1 MKSSR
6 ALFVI
11 LAILTGCS
19 RQEDPA
25 ATTET
30 TSSAPAIAAAAP
42 ASASRDWITYNGALG
57 GDRYSSLDEITAAN
71 VGKLQQVCAFDA
83 PDVVSFQTGIVA
95 VAGTL
100 FFTAFDN
107 TYAID
112 GATCKPQWKYNR
124 PEPATLLMVNR
135 GLGHADG
142 RVFRGTSDGHVLGL
156 DARAG
161 NLLWDVAIADPKK
174 GESVP
179 MAPIAWQG
187 LVFIGNAGGD
197 NFGVSGRIYALDA
210 TSGKTVWQ
218 FNTIPDSGPAR
229 ATWTSAS
236 AKNPPSGGATW
247 TSYALDEANGILY
260 VSSGNP
266 APDFMPALRPGDNL
280 YTNSLLA
287 LEAKTGKLIAYVQPI
302 RNDFHDWDL
311 SAAPAL
317 FTNRSGRA
325 SVAAAAKDG
334 YIYNIDRTAVKS
346 SAGSEPDAQA
356 LVVRGKALTTTREN
370 AETPLSAER
379 MTRFCPGIFG
389 GIEWNGPAYHPEL
402 GLLYANSIDWCT
414 SVRLKPFNQ
423 VKGAPGTPWTGA
435 HDPEHPFGVLDPIER
450 SRGWITAVDAESGEV
465 RWKVAMPKPM
475 VAGITATAGG
485 LVFTG
490 DLDGNVLA
498 YDAARGKELWRS
510 ATGKAIGGGVITYQ
524 ANGRQHLAVAA
535 GLNSPLWQ
543 LKGGAAQV
551 AVYALP

>member
-1 MKSSR
+1 MKPSR
-6 ALFVI
+6 TLLVVLVI
-11 LAILTGCS
+11 FTGCA
-19 RQEDPA
+19 RQDDPA
-25 ATTET
+25 VTTDATTAPQT
-30 TSSAPAIAAAAP
+30 TATAAP
-42 ASASRDWITYNGALG
+42 ASANGDWITYNGALG

-71 VGKLQQVCAFDA
+71 VGKLRQVCVFDA

-95 VAGTL
+95 VGGTL

-135 GLGHADG
+135 GLGYQEG
-142 RVFRGTSDGHVLGL
+142 KLFRGTSDGHVLGL
-156 DARAG
+156 DARDG
-161 NLLWDVAIADPKK
+161 KLLWDVALADPKK

-187 LVFIGNAGGD
+187 LVFAGNAGGD
-197 NFGVSGRIYALDA
+197 NFGVSGRIYALEA
-210 TSGKTVWQ
+210 ASGKTVWQ
-218 FNTIPDSGPAR
+218 FDTIPDSGPAR
-229 ATWTSAS
+229 ATWTKAS
-236 AKNPPSGGATW
+236 AETPPSGGATW
-247 TSYALDEANGILY
+247 TSYALDEPGGILY
-260 VSSGNP
+260 VSTGNP
-266 APDFMPALRPGDNL
+266 APDFIDALRPGDNL

-302 RNDFHDWDL
+302 RNDFH
-311 SAAPAL
+311 AAPAL

-325 SVAAAAKDG
+325 FVAAAAKDG
-334 YIYNIDRTAVKS
+334 YIYNIDRTAVKA

-356 LVVRGKALTTTREN
+356 LVVRAKVLTTTREN

-389 GIEWNGPAYHPEL
+389 GIEWNGPAYQREL

-414 SVRLKPFNQ
+414 SIQLQPVHE
-423 VKGAPGTPWTGA
+423 VKGMPGAPWTGA

-465 RWKVAMPKPM
+465 RWKVAMPRPM

-498 YDAARGKELWRS
+498 YEAASGKELWRS

-524 ANGRQHLAVAA
+524 ANGRQHVAVAA

-543 LKGGAAQV
+543 LKGGSAQV